1 MKTSEEMQSIMYDI
15 GAELDACV
23 DGFSYLFEE
32 VFGMNT
38 PSPNYTTD
46 YKQLQSMFWL
56 LNHTLYKF
64 AGKLSLL
71 MGEGDNPGIKY
82 EFDQIKTLYAI
93 DTPVRS
99 VFL

>member
-1 MKTSEEMQSIMYDI
+1 MNPTAEMQSIMYDI

-38 PSPNYTTD
+38 PSPYYTTD

-93 DTPVRS
+93 DTPAAEQK
-99 VFL
+99 